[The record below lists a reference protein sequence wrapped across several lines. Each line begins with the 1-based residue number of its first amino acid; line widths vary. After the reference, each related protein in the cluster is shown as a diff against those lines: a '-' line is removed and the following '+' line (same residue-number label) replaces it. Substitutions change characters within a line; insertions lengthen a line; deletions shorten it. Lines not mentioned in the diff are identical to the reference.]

1 MSQAAIFSAP
11 SGGNPIASDT
21 AHCGQKQIRF
31 ADDFCRGRTPTVCA
45 NMYTATDLSPD
56 SISRRQRK
64 QQIACTCPPMIVFV
78 YCRQDASLA
87 TSKKSDSAMAGG
99 LPTQC
104 SLRGVGGWPTQRGFR
119 CVGILSARKNTRVP
133 RFWPLLPDVGIFV
146 CTDKNFV
153 RARIHPPIMPREPPP
168 LPRRIH
174 HRHKPE
180 SIPPISAR

>member
-1 MSQAAIFSAP
+1 
-11 SGGNPIASDT
+11 
-21 AHCGQKQIRF
+21 
-31 ADDFCRGRTPTVCA
+31 
-45 NMYTATDLSPD
+45 
-56 SISRRQRK
+56 
-64 QQIACTCPPMIVFV
+64 
-78 YCRQDASLA
+78 
-87 TSKKSDSAMAGG
+87 MAGG

-153 RARIHPPIMPREPPP
+153 RARIHPPIMHREPPP

-174 HRHKPE
+174 IAINPKAYRQSPRGNPAFCRQCAAD
-180 SIPPISAR
+180 SIRSLRPPVILSEVSCCASAALAQSKDPYPAKCPAFADCWNSSRVE

>member
-78 YCRQDASLA
+78 YCR
-87 TSKKSDSAMAGG
+87 
-99 LPTQC
+99 
-104 SLRGVGGWPTQRGFR
+104 
-119 CVGILSARKNTRVP
+119 
-133 RFWPLLPDVGIFV
+133 
-146 CTDKNFV
+146 
-153 RARIHPPIMPREPPP
+153 
-168 LPRRIH
+168 
-174 HRHKPE
+174 
-180 SIPPISAR
+180 